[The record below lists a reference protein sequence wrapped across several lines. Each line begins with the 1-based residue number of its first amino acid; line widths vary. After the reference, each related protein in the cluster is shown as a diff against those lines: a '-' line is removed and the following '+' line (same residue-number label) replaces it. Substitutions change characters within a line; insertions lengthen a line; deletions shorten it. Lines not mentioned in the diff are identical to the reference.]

1 MEDDN
6 HDADDED
13 NVYRLTWSL
22 VRVLT
27 VVLWVGFMVVI
38 QVSHRLYD
46 DDDDDDSD
54 A

>member
-27 VVLWVGFMVVI
+27 VGLWAGFMVVI
-38 QVSHRLYD
+38 QVSRHLYD
-46 DDDDDDSD
+46 DGDDDDND